1 MRRDNTLADITID
14 LVKEILPGDD
24 QTIQI
29 FNIIFRKLFHWSLLI
44 FYLCNYILIKLF
56 FKTRCLR
63 RCNYN
68 EVGKERAFYNFDN
81 LTTINAVGNAVKILS
96 GYKTSIEIYGRNL
109 FLCAELA
116 SRLLDS
122 NTVLNVK

>member
-1 MRRDNTLADITID
+1 
-14 LVKEILPGDD
+14 
-24 QTIQI
+24 
-29 FNIIFRKLFHWSLLI
+29 
-44 FYLCNYILIKLF
+44 
-56 FKTRCLR
+56 LR

-68 EVGKERAFYNFDN
+68 EFGKERAFYNFDN

-96 GYKTSIEIYGRNL
+96 GYKTSIEIYGGNL

-122 NTVLNVK
+122 NTVLDVK